1 MTRRME
7 GCPPLEDREG
17 SEGWGWERASR
28 LRWGAKGQDAVTR
41 DLAVMLEGGADTQRP
56 GVRRPREKA
65 ERRERGRLEKG
76 LLTILRIHCPSLP
89 GAIGLPSLK
98 HTQGHLI

>member
-56 GVRRPREKA
+56 GVRRPRENG
-65 ERRERGRLEKG
+65 ERASHNPQDPLSQPPWSNR
-76 LLTILRIHCPSLP
+76 T
-89 GAIGLPSLK
+89 A
-98 HTQGHLI
+98 